1 MSKYHPVDP
10 GCNSKIMPKRKKSQ
24 LCVSD
29 VRYELYRKIALSFFA
44 ASILL
49 FFVIFYFIYRRA
61 VVKIIPNSEVANVEF
76 IVDIKE
82 KPTKET
88 ELAGRL
94 TQITLDGEK
103 EHLTQ
108 SETEEALTN
117 VTGEITII
125 NESNKAQALVATTRF
140 LSGDGEL
147 FRLKN
152 YAAIPSYSKVT
163 AEIYADDPSTIVA
176 EIAPGR
182 FTIPGLSPSLQEKIY
197 GETTD
202 KIFPNTGKVKIIA
215 ESDINSAK
223 EILLDELFKKSLIH
237 FAKEVKSGE
246 RVLAKGV
253 YREVLNFE
261 TDKGVGEKTLEF
273 QEKMKAKF
281 TAVLFNEDDLFIM
294 AVKNLK
300 EKIGGERKLAEFNKE
315 NLLYS
320 VEKYD
325 MEGGTANIKVAF
337 TAKTSISE
345 NNKIL
350 ERENMMGLTKED
362 VEAYLRAFSEIKD
375 VEIKMVPSWWNRMPR
390 IKNGIEVIIEN

>member
-1 MSKYHPVDP
+1 
-10 GCNSKIMPKRKKSQ
+10 MPKRKKSQ
-24 LCVSD
+24 LRVSD

-61 VVKIIPNSEVANVEF
+61 VVKIIPNPEVANAEF

-94 TQITLDGEK
+94 MQITLDGEK

-108 SETEEALTN
+108 SETEEALTD
-117 VTGEITII
+117 VTGEIAII
-125 NESNKAQALVATTRF
+125 NNSNKAQALVATTRF
-140 LSGDGEL
+140 LSGDGKL

-197 GETTD
+197 GETAET
-202 KIFPNTGKVKIIA
+202 IFPNTGKVKIIA

-223 EILLDELFKKSLIH
+223 EVLLDELFKKSLIH

-253 YREVLNFE
+253 YKEILNFE
-261 TDKGVGEKTLEF
+261 TDKSAGEKTPKF
-273 QEKMKAKF
+273 QGKMKAKF

-294 AVKNLK
+294 AVRNLK
-300 EKIGGERKLAEFNKE
+300 EKIGEERKLADFNKE

-390 IKNGIEVIIEN
+390 IKSGIEVIIEN